1 MVAREAIGEQG
12 VAHKLR
18 VLAILVALSLAACH
32 PPAAKSQGAPPPP
45 PAAAQGP
52 VNPDAGVTTYSCVDG
67 SSIVA
72 GYPDS
77 QTAVVTYKDHA
88 YTLKRRPSASGAR
101 YTGYG
106 LQWWTKGA
114 HASIATLKPA
124 GDAAVEPGLECSAAQ
139 GQPAANPATRTSFTP
154 AAGGWR
160 P

>member
-1 MVAREAIGEQG
+1 MVAREAIQEQG
-12 VAHKLR
+12 VEDKPR
-18 VLAILVALSLAACH
+18 VLAVLVAMSLAACH

-45 PAAAQGP
+45 PAAQGP

-114 HASIATLKPA
+114 HASIATLKP
-124 GDAAVEPGLECSAAQ
+124 GRDAASDPGLECSAAPD
-139 GQPAANPATRTSFTP
+139 QPAANPATRTSFTP
-154 AAGGWR
+154 SAGGLKL
-160 P
+160 